1 MRLTLVTARVVR
13 KNERYAYKL
22 VGKGERYLVKH
33 KEGENA
39 GDKVIQELTYDAE
52 EPVIVVQTQ
61 LLKNNVEFIEDEKA
75 DRFFNAKVE
84 YTELTDDGKREKK
97 VKDRYIVQANT
108 AKEAFNRLS
117 AVINADDDCITT
129 VAITNIIDVIQ
140 WLSQ

>member
-52 EPVIVVQTQ
+52 VPVIVVQTQ

-140 WLSQ
+140 

>member
-1 MRLTLVTARVVR
+1 M
-13 KNERYAYKL
+13 
-22 VGKGERYLVKH
+22 KH

-61 LLKNNVEFIEDEKA
+61 LLKNSVELIEDEKA
-75 DRFFNAKVE
+75 NRFFNATVE

-117 AVINADDDCITT
+117 AVINVDDDCITT

-140 WLSQ
+140 

>member
-33 KEGENA
+33 EEGENA

-75 DRFFNAKVE
+75 DHFFNARVE
-84 YTELTDDGKREKK
+84 YTELADDGKREKK

-108 AKEAFNRLS
+108 AKEAFNTLS
-117 AVINADDDCITT
+117 AVTNVDDDCITT

-140 WLSQ
+140 

>member
-22 VGKGERYLVKH
+22 VGKGARYLVKH

-39 GDKVIQELTYDAE
+39 GDKVILELTYDAE
-52 EPVIVVQTQ
+52 VPVIVVQTQ

-140 WLSQ
+140 

>member
-39 GDKVIQELTYDAE
+39 GDKVIQELTYDADV
-52 EPVIVVQTQ
+52 PVIVVQTQ

-140 WLSQ
+140 

>member
-61 LLKNNVEFIEDEKA
+61 LLKNSVELIEDEKA
-75 DRFFNAKVE
+75 NRFFNATVE

-140 WLSQ
+140 

>member
-1 MRLTLVTARVVR
+1 MRLTLVTVRVVR

-22 VGKGERYLVKH
+22 VGKGARYLVKH

-39 GDKVIQELTYDAE
+39 GDKVILELTYDAE
-52 EPVIVVQTQ
+52 VPVIVVQTQ

-140 WLSQ
+140 

>member
-61 LLKNNVEFIEDEKA
+61 LLKNSVELIEDEKA
-75 DRFFNAKVE
+75 NRFFNATVE

-108 AKEAFNRLS
+108 AKEAFNTLS
-117 AVINADDDCITT
+117 VVINVDDDCITT

-140 WLSQ
+140 

>member
-1 MRLTLVTARVVR
+1 MRLTLVTVRVVR

-52 EPVIVVQTQ
+52 VPVIVVQTQ

-140 WLSQ
+140 

>member
-140 WLSQ
+140 

>member
-129 VAITNIIDVIQ
+129 VAITNIIDVRQ
-140 WLSQ
+140 

>member
-129 VAITNIIDVIQ
+129 LAITNIIDVIQ
-140 WLSQ
+140 

>member
-52 EPVIVVQTQ
+52 VPVIVVQTQ

-117 AVINADDDCITT
+117 AVINVDDDVITT

-140 WLSQ
+140 

>member
-52 EPVIVVQTQ
+52 VPVIVVQTQ

-84 YTELTDDGKREKK
+84 YTELTDDGKKEKK

-140 WLSQ
+140 